1 VENTTENL
9 AIAENFTYFLILQR
23 KGRIMA
29 VDNRLFDDLAKV
41 AGGAVS
47 LLSSVRKQI
56 EADTMTHLNG
66 FAGKLDLAERK
77 ELDRLI
83 AMVGQ
88 LRLEQEH
95 IKLRLDALEGKKP
108 ASKKTV
114 KTSVKKPTPK
124 SKTTTAKKKK

>member
-1 VENTTENL
+1 
-9 AIAENFTYFLILQR
+9 
-23 KGRIMA
+23 MA

-88 LRLEQEH
+88 LRLEQEQ
-95 IKLRLDALEGKKP
+95 IKLRLDALEGKKPASKKP

>member
-1 VENTTENL
+1 
-9 AIAENFTYFLILQR
+9 
-23 KGRIMA
+23 MA

-88 LRLEQEH
+88 LRLEQEQ

-108 ASKKTV
+108 ASKKTSKKTV
-114 KTSVKKPTPK
+114 NTSVKKPTAK
-124 SKTTTAKKKK
+124 SKTTTAKKRK

>member
-1 VENTTENL
+1 
-9 AIAENFTYFLILQR
+9 
-23 KGRIMA
+23 MA
-29 VDNRLFDDLAKV
+29 FDNRLFDDLAKV

-77 ELDRLI
+77 ELDRLLAI
-83 AMVGQ
+83 VGQ
-88 LRLEQEH
+88 LRLEQEQ

-124 SKTTTAKKKK
+124 SKPTTTKKKK